1 MESRIQF
8 LSRQTIGI
16 GLLLTAVV
24 VVAGFATTSANAADS
39 ISPQDIELE
48 PLVVREPERREV
60 HIDRLDT
67 ENFEIGAYGGVISI
81 EDFGSDVVY
90 GVRAAYHITEDFFVE
105 AAYGSS
111 ELGQTSFEE
120 LSGGAPLLTDAERDF
135 SFYNASVGVNILP
148 GEAFIAS
155 RWAVKGGLYLIGGI
169 GSTEFG
175 GDDRF
180 TVNAGLGYRLI
191 TADWLAFRIDV
202 RDHIFRSDLLGSSST
217 KHNIEVSGGLTI
229 FF

>member
-8 LSRQTIGI
+8 LFRQTVGYLFLSCALI
-16 GLLLTAVV
+16 
-24 VVAGFATTSANAADS
+24 VVAGFGTTAARAAERISASDL
-39 ISPQDIELE
+39 ELE
-48 PLVVREPERREV
+48 PLIVREPERREV
-60 HIDRLDT
+60 RIDKLDT

-90 GVRAAYHITEDFFVE
+90 GVRAAYHVTEDFFVE

-111 ELGQTSFEE
+111 ELGQTSFEQ

-135 SFYNASVGVNILP
+135 SFYNASVGLNILP

-191 TADWLAFRIDV
+191 TSDWLAIRIDV
-202 RDHIFRSDLLGSSST
+202 RDHIFRSDLLGTSAT
-217 KHNIEVSGGLTI
+217 KHNIEVSGGLTV